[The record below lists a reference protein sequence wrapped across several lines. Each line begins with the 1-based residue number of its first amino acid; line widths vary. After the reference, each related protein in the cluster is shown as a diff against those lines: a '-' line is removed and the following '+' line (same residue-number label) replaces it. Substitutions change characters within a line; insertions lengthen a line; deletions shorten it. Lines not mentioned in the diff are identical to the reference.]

1 MSNSGSWLL
10 TSGYWWI
17 VSLNLIDTHVHL
29 DDDRLRGELAAVVQR
44 AIDAGVTRM
53 ICIAT
58 HAESARHGVAYAQQ
72 FESVYASVGIHPN
85 YAHEASPGDWEA
97 MVEMVKSPKV
107 VALGETGLDRHWD
120 TTPFAMQ
127 QDYFARHLA
136 LSRQSGLP
144 VVIHCREAE
153 ADMLPM
159 LAADCAAHGPIKG
172 VMHSFCGDQAF
183 AESCLQMGL
192 YLSFSGMVTYKK
204 ATGLQA
210 ILAVVPED
218 RILVETDA
226 PYLTPEPMRGKVK
239 KNEPAYVVH
248 TAAYLAA
255 MRGVGL
261 EEFGR
266 VTTINACNLFHLPV
280 QSY

>member
-1 MSNSGSWLL
+1 M
-10 TSGYWWI
+10 
-17 VSLNLIDTHVHL
+17 SLNLVDTHVHL
-29 DDDRLRGELAAVVQR
+29 GDDRLRGELVTVVQR

-58 HAESARHGVAYAQQ
+58 NAVSARHGVAYGQQ
-72 FESVYASVGIHPN
+72 FDSVYASVGIHPN
-85 YAHEASPGDWEA
+85 SAHEAQPGDWQSIIDLA
-97 MVEMVKSPKV
+97 KSPKV

-120 TTPFAMQ
+120 TTPFALQ

-136 LSRQSGLP
+136 LSRQTGLP

-159 LAADCAAHGPIKG
+159 LAADYAAHGPIKG

-192 YLSFSGMVTYKK
+192 YLSFSGMVTYKNSAALRSLA
-204 ATGLQA
+204 AT
-210 ILAVVPED
+210 VPSD

-226 PYLTPEPMRGKVK
+226 PYLTPEPVRGKVK
-239 KNEPAYVVH
+239 KNEPCHVVQ
-248 TAAYLAA
+248 TAMCLAVA
-255 MRGVGL
+255 REVSL
-261 EEFGR
+261 EELAKQ
-266 VTTINACNLFHLPV
+266 TTSNACRLFGLADM
-280 QSY
+280 Q

>member
-1 MSNSGSWLL
+1 M
-10 TSGYWWI
+10 
-17 VSLNLIDTHVHL
+17 SLNLIDTHVHL

-58 HAESARHGVAYAQQ
+58 TADSARQGVAYAQQ
-72 FESVYASVGIHPN
+72 LESVYASVGIHPN
-85 YAHEASPGDWEA
+85 SAKEARPGDWEA
-97 MVEMVKSPKV
+97 IVEMVKSPKV

-136 LSRQSGLP
+136 LSRQTGLP

-192 YLSFSGMVTYKK
+192 YLSFSGMVTYKNS
-204 ATGLQA
+204 AALRS
-210 ILAVVPED
+210 LAARVPAE

-226 PYLTPEPMRGKVK
+226 PYLTPEPLRGKVK
-239 KNEPAYVVH
+239 KNEPCHVVQ
-248 TAAYLAA
+248 TAMCLAVA
-255 MRGVGL
+255 REVSL
-261 EEFGR
+261 EELAR
-266 VTTINACNLFHLPV
+266 QTTSNACKLFGM
-280 QSY
+280 SEMK